1 MYTLLHLLLIT
12 PVTFIRQVV
21 YDVQQRAGQ
30 IQGSMSMGGGAQG
43 GGGIPQD
50 IQSIIYK
57 LQENMNFVRSDLA
70 NVANRP
76 QVSGTVSRWICE
88 INHLCAPGT
97 L

>member
-1 MYTLLHLLLIT
+1 M
-12 PVTFIRQVV
+12 V

-30 IQGSMSMGGGAQG
+30 IQGSMSTGGGAQG

-76 QVSGTVSRWICE
+76 QVSGTLSRV
-88 INHLCAPGT
+88 NL
-97 L
+97 

>member
-30 IQGSMSMGGGAQG
+30 IQGSMSVGAQG

-88 INHLCAPGT
+88 INSLCAPGT